1 MFSVHYYIFI
11 HIPTYTKTTSYL
23 SRKKAIKTDFVQSEM
38 ITMGMPDSYCVICNT
53 NVDVSSCVNIFYT
66 SLPHNGELL
75 ASFALRELRPTTSN
89 LHSSYICPRCYKL
102 FQMLEQAQWTVT
114 NIRCEILKVYQSGEK
129 KKFVRRMLTNNT
141 DYLLHNTQILEG
153 IQTTKRDIDQTINGL
168 KNIADI
174 TSTSF
179 MQDVSLEQISQ
190 TFNANMT
197 TNNIKN
203 IELIDTKDIFKEEID
218 IDSKNLDNIHSN
230 IRSNNN
236 CNMEY
241 KNSNNVNKNIKTEIH
256 NKTIDLNVKILEN
269 DFHKSI
275 LTNNSIE
282 ERNITEQETSYN
294 QCKFCSES
302 FKTYDELN
310 VHLLKHNDIQL
321 YQCSKCKEV
330 FTSISLA
337 NTHASKVHVE
347 DQDCV
352 NILPVS
358 YKNEIGHFLNDVSFF
373 PQNNVETLKSNTFEH
388 TEINKNISEIK
399 DNSAC
404 ITENKFAESNEIN
417 SMDEKSKINLNSA
430 SWKSGR
436 ISKYSLK
443 PLKYTC
449 PTCNK
454 KWRTSA
460 ELKTHIKSHS
470 NIRPYMCEK
479 CGQAYKHKHALEIHI
494 GMHNG
499 INPFQCSFCKKCFTQ
514 KGALMRHL
522 PMHTGETPYQCELCG
537 KRFVHHTS
545 YNMHALSHTGKKSYQ
560 CHVCDLSLLSTSHLK
575 RHMRVHTGEKPYSCM
590 LCGKRFA
597 ERYNLLAH
605 QKIHNTSETTAKDI
619 VKLQNMCNQCNS
631 LYQKGHTC
639 NEHTKVQCN
648 SDNNIT
654 TTENVSNY
662 NCNLQSLEQSKLYK
676 LQNKNQQNLKNISS
690 DNNKTWVE
698 INQSKLNCTSNE
710 TEFVLLQDSL
720 SQGDATPVT
729 ITFNDHK
736 MSVGNKNYN
745 TSLKI
750 IIESS
755 NVSIPINNQVIIDDT
770 HT

>member
-1 MFSVHYYIFI
+1 MYMFSVHYYIFI

-203 IELIDTKDIFKEEID
+203 IDLIDTKDIFKEEID

-241 KNSNNVNKNIKTEIH
+241 KNSNDVNKNIKTEIH

-294 QCKFCSES
+294 QCKFCTES
-302 FKTYDELN
+302 FKTNDELN

-330 FTSISLA
+330 FTNISLA
-337 NTHASKVHVE
+337 NTHASKVHIE
-347 DQDCV
+347 DQDYV

-373 PQNNVETLKSNTFEH
+373 PQNNVETLKPNTFEH

-404 ITENKFAESNEIN
+404 IT
-417 SMDEKSKINLNSA
+417 
-430 SWKSGR
+430 
-436 ISKYSLK
+436 
-443 PLKYTC
+443 
-449 PTCNK
+449 
-454 KWRTSA
+454 
-460 ELKTHIKSHS
+460 
-470 NIRPYMCEK
+470 
-479 CGQAYKHKHALEIHI
+479 
-494 GMHNG
+494 
-499 INPFQCSFCKKCFTQ
+499 
-514 KGALMRHL
+514 
-522 PMHTGETPYQCELCG
+522 G
-537 KRFVHHTS
+537 K
-545 YNMHALSHTGKKSYQ
+545 
-560 CHVCDLSLLSTSHLK
+560 
-575 RHMRVHTGEKPYSCM
+575 
-590 LCGKRFA
+590 
-597 ERYNLLAH
+597 
-605 QKIHNTSETTAKDI
+605 
-619 VKLQNMCNQCNS
+619 CNQCNS

-654 TTENVSNY
+654 TTE
-662 NCNLQSLEQSKLYK
+662 K
-676 LQNKNQQNLKNISS
+676 NLKNTSS

-710 TEFVLLQDSL
+710 TEFVLLQDSS
-720 SQGDATPVT
+720 SQGDTTPVT

>member
-1 MFSVHYYIFI
+1 
-11 HIPTYTKTTSYL
+11 
-23 SRKKAIKTDFVQSEM
+23 M
-38 ITMGMPDSYCVICNT
+38 IAMGMPDSYCVICNT

-168 KNIADI
+168 KNITDI

-190 TFNANMT
+190 TFNTNMT

-203 IELIDTKDIFKEEID
+203 IELIDTKDIFKEEIE

-230 IRSNNN
+230 IKSNSN

-275 LTNNSIE
+275 LTNDSIE
-282 ERNITEQETSYN
+282 ERDITEQETPYN
-294 QCKFCSES
+294 QCKFCTES
-302 FKTYDELN
+302 FKTNDELD

-321 YQCSKCKEV
+321 YQCSKCKEI
-330 FTSISLA
+330 FTNISLA
-337 NTHASKVHVE
+337 NTHASKAHVE

-358 YKNEIGHFLNDVSFF
+358 YKNEIGHFLNDVSLF
-373 PQNNVETLKSNTFEH
+373 PQDNVETLKSNTFEH
-388 TEINKNISEIK
+388 TEIDKNISEIK

-404 ITENKFAESNEIN
+404 I
-417 SMDEKSKINLNSA
+417 
-430 SWKSGR
+430 
-436 ISKYSLK
+436 
-443 PLKYTC
+443 
-449 PTCNK
+449 
-454 KWRTSA
+454 
-460 ELKTHIKSHS
+460 
-470 NIRPYMCEK
+470 
-479 CGQAYKHKHALEIHI
+479 I
-494 GMHNG
+494 G
-499 INPFQCSFCKKCFTQ
+499 K
-514 KGALMRHL
+514 
-522 PMHTGETPYQCELCG
+522 
-537 KRFVHHTS
+537 
-545 YNMHALSHTGKKSYQ
+545 
-560 CHVCDLSLLSTSHLK
+560 
-575 RHMRVHTGEKPYSCM
+575 
-590 LCGKRFA
+590 
-597 ERYNLLAH
+597 
-605 QKIHNTSETTAKDI
+605 
-619 VKLQNMCNQCNS
+619 CNQCNS

-639 NEHTKVQCN
+639 NEHTKQQCN

-654 TTENVSNY
+654 TTEKVSNY
-662 NCNLQSLEQSKLYK
+662 NCSLQSFEQSKLYK
-676 LQNKNQQNLKNISS
+676 LHNKNQQNLKNINS
-690 DNNKTWVE
+690 DSNKTWVE

-710 TEFVLLQDSL
+710 TEFVLLQDS
-720 SQGDATPVT
+720 SPQNDTTPVT

-770 HT
+770 HI

>member
-1 MFSVHYYIFI
+1 MYAAHFI
-11 HIPTYTKTTSYL
+11 K
-23 SRKKAIKTDFVQSEM
+23 
-38 ITMGMPDSYCVICNT
+38 
-53 NVDVSSCVNIFYT
+53 
-66 SLPHNGELL
+66 
-75 ASFALRELRPTTSN
+75 
-89 LHSSYICPRCYKL
+89 
-102 FQMLEQAQWTVT
+102 QAQWTVT

-141 DYLLHNTQILEG
+141 DYLLHNTQILE
-153 IQTTKRDIDQTINGL
+153 
-168 KNIADI
+168 DI

-203 IELIDTKDIFKEEID
+203 IDLIDTKDIFKEEID

-236 CNMEY
+236 Y
-241 KNSNNVNKNIKTEIH
+241 
-256 NKTIDLNVKILEN
+256 LNVKILEN

-294 QCKFCSES
+294 QCKFCTES
-302 FKTYDELN
+302 FKTNDELN

-330 FTSISLA
+330 FTNISLA
-337 NTHASKVHVE
+337 NTHASKVHIE
-347 DQDCV
+347 DQDYV

-373 PQNNVETLKSNTFEH
+373 PQNNVETLKPNTFEH

-417 SMDEKSKINLNSA
+417 SMDEKTKINLNSA

-654 TTENVSNY
+654 TTE
-662 NCNLQSLEQSKLYK
+662 K
-676 LQNKNQQNLKNISS
+676 NLKNTSS

-710 TEFVLLQDSL
+710 TEFVLLQDSS
-720 SQGDATPVT
+720 SQGDTTPVT